1 MFVILHHAFNIHTAW
16 TRCRHFSSY
25 PLYITMVRPKFP
37 YVHFPTTSTT
47 GADLFPILQKV
58 ISRLTRLGIQI
69 MTVTCDGASENRLLF
84 SLHDEKNDKTAYKI
98 KNVYTYKY
106 KQKFEILQSIG
117 IIIIEQGW
125 LPTPADILVDIYY
138 LYYSETCRLNNRD

>member
-1 MFVILHHAFNIHTAW
+1 
-16 TRCRHFSSY
+16 
-25 PLYITMVRPKFP
+25 
-37 YVHFPTTSTT
+37 
-47 GADLFPILQKV
+47 
-58 ISRLTRLGIQI
+58 